1 MDRFRD
7 DEIAPGI
14 HINSDEDID
23 TFVRANL
30 ESTYHPCGSCRM
42 GEDEMAVVDSEL
54 RVRGVAGLRVIDS
67 SVFPTEPNGNLNAP
81 TIMLAER
88 ASDLVRGRQMLPASE
103 VAVGLAQDWQTSQRT
118 ALPERNV
125 RV

>member
-1 MDRFRD
+1 MQGLLT
-7 DEIAPGI
+7 PGRT
-14 HINSDEDID
+14 NPRVAAMYA
-23 TFVRANL
+23 F
-30 ESTYHPCGSCRM
+30 
-42 GEDEMAVVDSEL
+42 EL
-54 RVRGVAGLRVIDS
+54 RVRGLAGLRVIDS